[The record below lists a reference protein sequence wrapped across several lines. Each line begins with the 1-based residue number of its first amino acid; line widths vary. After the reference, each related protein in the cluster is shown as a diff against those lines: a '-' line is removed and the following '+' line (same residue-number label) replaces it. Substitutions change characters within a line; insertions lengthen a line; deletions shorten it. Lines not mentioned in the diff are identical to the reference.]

1 MTPTTRLQNTCYRIA
16 QWFLLLAKDRAVM
29 AEVRRAQELVDV
41 ARYGE
46 ARALLRRL
54 ESVGNRYAQDD
65 VRHLDGLLDLM
76 DRIE

>member
-1 MTPTTRLQNTCYRIA
+1 MTPTTRFQNACYRIA
-16 QWFLLLAKDRAVM
+16 QWFLLLAKDRTVM

-54 ESVGNRYAQDD
+54 ESVGNCFAEDD
-65 VRHLDGLLDLM
+65 IRHLDGLLDLM
-76 DRIE
+76 DRVE